1 MDTRKDGVTALKK
14 HNVGII
20 SLTAIMYCACAAGA
34 FGVEE
39 MVSASGPGMT
49 ILMLL
54 VFPLIWS
61 VPFCLAVAELGA
73 AMPEEGGAYVWE
85 IGRAHV

>member
-49 ILMLL
+49 IPVSYTHLSLQ
-54 VFPLIWS
+54 IQEK
-61 VPFCLAVAELGA
+61 CTG
-73 AMPEEGGAYVWE
+73 
-85 IGRAHV
+85 